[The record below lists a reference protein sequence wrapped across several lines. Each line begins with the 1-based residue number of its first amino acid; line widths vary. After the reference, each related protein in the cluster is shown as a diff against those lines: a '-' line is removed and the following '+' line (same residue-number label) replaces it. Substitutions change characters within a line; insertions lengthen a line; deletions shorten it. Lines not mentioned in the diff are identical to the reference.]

1 MKFCDPQKK
10 PNTINTVIA
19 LMAQEVLAVVAVKVD
34 EYG

>member
-10 PNTINTVIA
+10 AKYDHGHQA
-19 LMAQEVLAVVAVKVD
+19 LMVQEVLAVVAVKVY